1 MVHLVAIQEET
12 ELIRK
17 SIRALCQKFPEDY
30 WKKIDEKNEYPEE
43 FIKALTEEGW
53 LSVLIPE
60 EYGGAGL
67 GMAEASIILEEIN
80 RSGGNA
86 AAGHA
91 QMYTMGALLNHGSE
105 EQKQR
110 YLPKIATG
118 ELRLQAFGVTEP
130 TAGSDTT
137 NIITTAV
144 RQGDKYVVNGQK
156 IWISR
161 TQYSDLMLLLAR
173 TTPRDKVSKKTDGL
187 SLFILDMND
196 QKDNITIRPID
207 TMVNHATTEVFLS
220 NVEIPVENLI
230 GEEGKGFRY
239 VLSGMNAE
247 RILVASESIG
257 DGYYFID
264 KAVQYANERVIFDR
278 PIGQNQGVQFPIAQA
293 YIDVEGAKLMRDKAA
308 AMFDAHQ
315 KCGAEANMSKYMAS
329 EASWKAANAAMDTYG
344 GYGFA
349 TEYHIERKF
358 REARLFKIAPIS
370 NNLVVSFVAQ
380 HVLGLPR
387 SF

>member
-1 MVHLVAIQEET
+1 MTVSTKVDT
-12 ELIRK
+12 DLIRK
-17 SIRALCQKFPEDY
+17 SVRSLCDKFPEDY
-30 WKKIDEKNEYPEE
+30 WKEIDKKQEYPEQ

-67 GMAEASIILEEIN
+67 GMIEAGIILEEIN

-86 AAGHA
+86 GAGHA
-91 QMYTMGALLNHGSE
+91 QMYTMGAVLRHGND
-105 EQKQR
+105 EQKKR
-110 YLPKIATG
+110 FLPKIASG
-118 ELRLQAFGVTEP
+118 ELRLQAFGITEP

-137 NIITTAV
+137 SIITTAE
-144 RQGDKYVVNGQK
+144 RQGDKYIVNGQK
-156 IWISR
+156 IWTSR
-161 TQYSDLMLLLAR
+161 AKYSDLMLLLAR
-173 TTPRDKVSKKTDGL
+173 TTPKDKVAKKTDGL
-187 SLFILDMND
+187 SLFILDMQD
-196 QKDNITIRPID
+196 QKDRITIRDID
-207 TMVNHATTEVFLS
+207 TMINHATTEVFFE

-247 RILVASESIG
+247 RILIASESVG
-257 DGYYFID
+257 DGLYFID
-264 KAVQYANERVIFDR
+264 KSVQYANEREVFGR
-278 PIGQNQGVQFPIAQA
+278 PIGQNQGVQFPISRSYMDIEA
-293 YIDVEGAKLMRDKAA
+293 AKLMRDKAA
-308 AMFDAHQ
+308 NMFDLNEN
-315 KCGAEANMSKYMAS
+315 CGAEANIAKYLAS
-329 EASWKAANAAMDTYG
+329 EATWKAANAAMDTFG

-358 REARLFKIAPIS
+358 REARLFIIAPVT
-370 NNLVVSFVAQ
+370 NNLVVSYVGQ